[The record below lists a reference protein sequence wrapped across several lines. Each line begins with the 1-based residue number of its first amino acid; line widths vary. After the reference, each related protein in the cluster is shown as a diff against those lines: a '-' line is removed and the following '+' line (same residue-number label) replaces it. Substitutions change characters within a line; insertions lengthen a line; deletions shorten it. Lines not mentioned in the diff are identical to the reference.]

1 MGRKQVKSLV
11 ARDTSSYTKNITQ
24 YLINTLSCRY
34 DRVNLPHKN
43 NENLSYISFC
53 FKLCSD
59 ANCVSLF
66 KDCNSLVF
74 ILVQHKVIAN
84 YRILLQL
91 PNTA

>member
-1 MGRKQVKSLV
+1 MGRKQVKAL
-11 ARDTSSYTKNITQ
+11 AADGTSSYTKNNTY

-34 DRVNLPHKN
+34 DQVNLPHRN

-53 FKLCSD
+53 FKLYSD
-59 ANCVSLF
+59 ANYVSLF
-66 KDCNSLVF
+66 KDCNTLF
-74 ILVQHKVIAN
+74 LILVQHEVIAN